1 MKVWSQKNLW
11 LICVAPSLLPNPPC
25 AYARAHTHTHTHRS
39 SHLPEITDPLLA
51 FPWFRSDS
59 KGYYAVYL
67 FPLTETVI
75 GKGKEKETDD
85 WLEALSDLNYLK
97 LFPQMTGMQSARN
110 KHTAG
115 LKCLGE
121 SRGRSRRKLHHSQQ
135 PSNMTDP
142 KSALFRK
149 LGRKECLMRCVV
161 ITEEGASPLR
171 LQPSTQRAPFS

>member
-1 MKVWSQKNLW
+1 MEPEKS
-11 LICVAPSLLPNPPC
+11 LIDLCCPLPAPQPTAHLRTC
-25 AYARAHTHTHTHRS
+25 ARAHTYTHTHTHTHTHRS
-39 SHLPEITDPLLA
+39 SHLLEITDPLLA
-51 FPWFRSDS
+51 FPWFRSES

-67 FPLTETVI
+67 FPLTETVM

-97 LFPQMTGMQSARN
+97 LFPQMTGRQSSGN
-110 KHTAG
+110 KHMAG

-121 SRGRSRRKLHHSQQ
+121 SWGRSRRKLYHSQQ

-149 LGRKECLMRCVV
+149 
-161 ITEEGASPLR
+161 
-171 LQPSTQRAPFS
+171 